1 VKPGP
6 VLAMVALCFVGM
18 WLAIGPSLRAG
29 ARSNPNAAP
38 FALVIGDKKFQAERL
53 DASAPRPPN
62 VTAPGVLY
70 HFLSRSSN
78 RDWLTRDQFDAAL
91 SRELS
96 IAAQRP
102 WLLRIANASQWA
114 SLIWVFIGLLGQTL
128 FMGRMLIQWIVS
140 EKERRSHITPAFWWF
155 SLLGGVMLFVYFV
168 WRQDPI
174 AIFGQSTGVVIY
186 ARNLRL
192 IYKQRRRD
200 ARARAAAAE
209 AGISDDPAP
218 EPSLQ
223 EDESIPQNARSDRKE
238 TDHARV
244 PR

>member
-1 VKPGP
+1 MKPGP
-6 VLAMVALCFVGM
+6 ILAMVVLLFLGLWIAL
-18 WLAIGPSLRAG
+18 GPSVMNGRHT
-29 ARSNPNAAP
+29 NPNAKP
-38 FALVIGDKKFQAERL
+38 FSFVIGDKKFQAERL
-53 DASAPRPPN
+53 EPSAPRPPS
-62 VTAPGVLY
+62 VTTPGALY

-78 RDWLTRDQFDAAL
+78 RDWLTLEQFDAEVA
-91 SRELS
+91 RELTL
-96 IAAQRP
+96 AAHRP
-102 WLLRIANASQWA
+102 WILRIANASQWG
-114 SLIWVFIGLLGQTL
+114 SLLWVSVGLVGQSL

-155 SLLGGVMLFVYFV
+155 SLLGGAMLFVYFV

-200 ARARAAAAE
+200 ARAAAE
-209 AGISDDPAP
+209 APLTDDPAP
-218 EPSLQ
+218 EPALD
-223 EDESIPQNARSDRKE
+223 EDAAMQNAASSDRKQSG
-238 TDHARV
+238 HARV